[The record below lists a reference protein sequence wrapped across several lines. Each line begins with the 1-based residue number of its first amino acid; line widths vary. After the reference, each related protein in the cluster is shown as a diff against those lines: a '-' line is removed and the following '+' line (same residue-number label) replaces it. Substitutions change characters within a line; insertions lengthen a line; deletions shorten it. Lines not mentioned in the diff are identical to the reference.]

1 VSDFR
6 EGTLVRVVRGHACG
20 TSGKI
25 RKLPKNY
32 ELVEVYERGHSVLL
46 MVLVENLH
54 SESSEPKTPLGSYGS
69 DDYQGG

>member
-1 VSDFR
+1 VTNFR
-6 EGTLVRVVRGHACG
+6 EGTHVRVVKGPACG

-25 RKLPKNY
+25 CKLPRNY

-46 MVLVENLH
+46 MVPVNNLH